1 MENYFRKCR
10 LLPAMTLL
18 GGLALASCVNSDYDF
33 NEVDATM
40 GFGGEGLE
48 LPGSSTDT
56 IKLADVLDLGDD
68 DCVKVRP
75 NGDYVFEQVGDN
87 VEPAQPE
94 IAPISVTQRQSVS
107 YDIDINVEPATR
119 SAGDARAVTVVLSAD
134 GDMQSFEYDGDKP
147 AEVVDLDYA
156 ETDANL
162 SFSLHFPAGLSSV
175 VASLDEIS
183 IQMPSFMELSDV
195 SANIGADGSWS
206 IDGSRIVFSNIT
218 TSRDLTVSARVSRLR
233 FGVSDELG
241 SLGIDGDKIVLDG
254 RVHVS
259 MNSVATVSGGS
270 IEGLTASSDFAIDDM
285 QITSV
290 TGRFDPEID
299 LDNLGDVE
307 ITGVPDFLTDGNVRV
322 DLYNPQILL
331 TLNSDLNMG
340 GFVGGTLTSWKD
352 GQPIASVTVPD
363 MAVRAGG
370 MTEMCI
376 CRNGE
381 GIEGYDVVQV
391 VPELSTL
398 IETIPDRIT
407 FEGTARADRNQ
418 TCEFELGH
426 RYTVQPA
433 YRVEAPIAFAENAQI
448 VYKDTIDEWH
458 EDIEDFELSDNSYIT
473 FTANIENRVPAY
485 LTLSAYAIDVD
496 GQRMGD
502 DEIKVEVSNTVIASA
517 DGETSSETP
526 LTIRVSQ
533 NDGRAL
539 SRLDGLVFDVTASA
553 SDGGANPV
561 EGMTLNSEKHFLIA
575 RDIKIKLVGTLI
587 GDFN

>member
-94 IAPISVTQRQSVS
+94 IVPISVTQRQSVS

-147 AEVVDLDYA
+147 AEVVGLDYA

-241 SLGIDGDKIVLDG
+241 SLGIEGDKIVLDG

-352 GQPIASVTVPD
+352 GQPIASVTVPE

>member
-254 RVHVS
+254 RVHVL

-352 GQPIASVTVPD
+352 GQPIASVTVPE

-473 FTANIENRVPAY
+473 FTANMENRVPAY

>member
-147 AEVVDLDYA
+147 AEVVDLEYA

-352 GQPIASVTVPD
+352 GQPIASVTVPE

-473 FTANIENRVPAY
+473 FTANMENRVPAY

-517 DGETSSETP
+517 DGATSSETP

>member
-1 MENYFRKCR
+1 
-10 LLPAMTLL
+10 MTLL

-107 YDIDINVEPATR
+107 YDIDINVEPATW

-147 AEVVDLDYA
+147 AEVVGLDYA

-206 IDGSRIVFSNIT
+206 IDGSRIVFSDIT

-352 GQPIASVTVPD
+352 GQPIASVTVPE

>member
-56 IKLADVLDLGDD
+56 IKLADVLNLGDD

-75 NGDYVFEQVGDN
+75 NGDYVFEQMGDN

-107 YDIDINVEPATR
+107 YDIDINVEPTTR

-147 AEVVDLDYA
+147 AEVVGLDYA

-206 IDGSRIVFSNIT
+206 IDGSRIVFSDIT

-307 ITGVPDFLTDGNVRV
+307 ITGVPDFLTDGNVHV

-352 GQPIASVTVPD
+352 GQPIASVTVPE

-376 CRNGE
+376 CRNGD
-381 GIEGYDVVQV
+381 GIEGFDVVQV

>member
-134 GDMQSFEYDGDKP
+134 GDMQSFEYDGDKS
-147 AEVVDLDYA
+147 AEVVGLDYA

-340 GFVGGTLTSWKD
+340 EFVGGTLTSWKD
-352 GQPIASVTVPD
+352 GQPIASVTVPE

-418 TCEFELGH
+418 MCEFELGH

-575 RDIKIKLVGTLI
+575 RDIKIKLVGTLV

>member
-1 MENYFRKCR
+1 MENYFHKCR

-147 AEVVDLDYA
+147 AEVVGLDYA

-218 TSRDLTVSARVSRLR
+218 TSRDLTVSARVGRLR

-270 IEGLTASSDFAIDDM
+270 MEGLTASSDFAIDDM

-352 GQPIASVTVPD
+352 GQPIASVTVPE

-418 TCEFELGH
+418 TCEFELEH

-517 DGETSSETP
+517 DGATSSETP

>member
-1 MENYFRKCR
+1 
-10 LLPAMTLL
+10 MTLL

-147 AEVVDLDYA
+147 AEVVGLDYA

-241 SLGIDGDKIVLDG
+241 SLGIEGDNIVLDG

-290 TGRFDPEID
+290 IGRFDPEID

-352 GQPIASVTVPD
+352 GQPIASVTVPE

>member
-68 DCVKVRP
+68 DCVQVRP

-147 AEVVDLDYA
+147 AEVVGLDYA

-241 SLGIDGDKIVLDG
+241 SLGIEGDKIVLDG

-352 GQPIASVTVPD
+352 GQPIASVTVPE

>member
-147 AEVVDLDYA
+147 AEVVGLDYA

-162 SFSLHFPAGLSSV
+162 SFSLHFPAGLSSI

-352 GQPIASVTVPD
+352 GQPIASVTVPE

>member
-147 AEVVDLDYA
+147 AEVVGLDYA

-241 SLGIDGDKIVLDG
+241 SLGIEGDKIVLDG

-352 GQPIASVTVPD
+352 GQPIASVTVPE

-376 CRNGE
+376 CRNSE

>member
-147 AEVVDLDYA
+147 AEVVGLDYA

-352 GQPIASVTVPD
+352 GQPIASVTVPE

>member
-147 AEVVDLDYA
+147 AEVVGLDYA

-352 GQPIASVTVPD
+352 GQPIASVTVPE

-381 GIEGYDVVQV
+381 GIEGFDVVQV

-418 TCEFELGH
+418 FELGH

-517 DGETSSETP
+517 DGATSSETP

>member
-107 YDIDINVEPATR
+107 YDIDINVEPATW

-147 AEVVDLDYA
+147 AEVVGLDYA

-206 IDGSRIVFSNIT
+206 IDGSRIVFSDIT

-352 GQPIASVTVPD
+352 GQPIASVTVPE

>member
-68 DCVKVRP
+68 DCVKVMP

-147 AEVVDLDYA
+147 AEVVGLDYA

-241 SLGIDGDKIVLDG
+241 SLGIEGDKIVLDG

-352 GQPIASVTVPD
+352 GQPIASVTVPE

-575 RDIKIKLVGTLI
+575 RGIKIKLVGTLI

>member
-1 MENYFRKCR
+1 M
-10 LLPAMTLL
+10 
-18 GGLALASCVNSDYDF
+18 ASCVNSDYDF

-147 AEVVDLDYA
+147 AEVVGLDYA

-241 SLGIDGDKIVLDG
+241 SLGIEGDKIVLDG

-352 GQPIASVTVPD
+352 GQPIASVTVPE

-376 CRNGE
+376 CRNSE

>member
-94 IAPISVTQRQSVS
+94 IAPISVTQRRSVS

-147 AEVVDLDYA
+147 AEVVGLDYA

-241 SLGIDGDKIVLDG
+241 SLGIEGDKIVLDG

-352 GQPIASVTVPD
+352 GQPIASVTVPE

-539 SRLDGLVFDVTASA
+539 SRLDGLVFDVSASA

>member
-1 MENYFRKCR
+1 
-10 LLPAMTLL
+10 MTLL

-147 AEVVDLDYA
+147 AEVVGLDYA

-241 SLGIDGDKIVLDG
+241 SLGIEGDKIVLDG

-352 GQPIASVTVPD
+352 GQPIASVTVPE

-398 IETIPDRIT
+398 IETIPDKIT

-553 SDGGANPV
+553 SDGGANPM

>member
-218 TSRDLTVSARVSRLR
+218 TSRDLTVSARVGRLR

-352 GQPIASVTVPD
+352 GQPIASVTVPE

-398 IETIPDRIT
+398 IDTIPDRIT

>member
-48 LPGSSTDT
+48 LPCSSTDT

-147 AEVVDLDYA
+147 AEVVGLDYA

-241 SLGIDGDKIVLDG
+241 SLGIEGDKIVLDG

-352 GQPIASVTVPD
+352 GQPIASVTVPE

>member
-1 MENYFRKCR
+1 M
-10 LLPAMTLL
+10 
-18 GGLALASCVNSDYDF
+18 ASCVNSDYDF

-147 AEVVDLDYA
+147 AEVVGLDYA

-241 SLGIDGDKIVLDG
+241 SLGIEGDKIVLDG

-285 QITSV
+285 QITSA

-352 GQPIASVTVPD
+352 GQPIASVTVPE

-376 CRNGE
+376 CRNSE

>member
-107 YDIDINVEPATR
+107 YDIDINVEPATW

-147 AEVVDLDYA
+147 AEVVGLDYA

-206 IDGSRIVFSNIT
+206 IDGSRIVFSDIT
-218 TSRDLTVSARVSRLR
+218 TSRDLTVSAKVSRLR

-352 GQPIASVTVPD
+352 GQPIASVTVPE

-381 GIEGYDVVQV
+381 GIEGFDVVQV

-398 IETIPDRIT
+398 IDTIPDRIT

-517 DGETSSETP
+517 DGATSSETP

-553 SDGGANPV
+553 SDGGANSV

>member
-1 MENYFRKCR
+1 MENYFHKCR

-352 GQPIASVTVPD
+352 GQPIASVTVPE

-381 GIEGYDVVQV
+381 GIEGFDVVQV

-517 DGETSSETP
+517 DGATSSETP

>member
-107 YDIDINVEPATR
+107 YDIDINVEPATW

-147 AEVVDLDYA
+147 AEVVGLDYA

-206 IDGSRIVFSNIT
+206 IYGSRIVFSNIT

-241 SLGIDGDKIVLDG
+241 SLGIEGDKIVLDG

-285 QITSV
+285 LITSV

-352 GQPIASVTVPD
+352 GQPIASVTVPE

-517 DGETSSETP
+517 DGEISSETP

>member
-75 NGDYVFEQVGDN
+75 NGDYFFEQVGDN

-147 AEVVDLDYA
+147 AEVVGLDYA

-241 SLGIDGDKIVLDG
+241 SLGIEGDKIVLDG

-299 LDNLGDVE
+299 LDNLGDVK

-352 GQPIASVTVPD
+352 GQPIASVTVPE

>member
-1 MENYFRKCR
+1 
-10 LLPAMTLL
+10 MTLL

-352 GQPIASVTVPD
+352 SQPIASVTVPE

-381 GIEGYDVVQV
+381 VIEGYDVVQV

-433 YRVEAPIAFAENAQI
+433 YRVEAPIAFAENSQI

>member
-147 AEVVDLDYA
+147 AEVVGLDHA

-352 GQPIASVTVPD
+352 GQPIASVTVPE

-407 FEGTARADRNQ
+407 FEGTARADHNQ

>member
-352 GQPIASVTVPD
+352 GQPIASVTVPE

-473 FTANIENRVPAY
+473 FTANMENRVPAY

-517 DGETSSETP
+517 DGATSSETP

>member
-1 MENYFRKCR
+1 
-10 LLPAMTLL
+10 MTLL

-147 AEVVDLDYA
+147 AEVVGLDYA

-352 GQPIASVTVPD
+352 GQPIASVTVPE

-381 GIEGYDVVQV
+381 GIEGFDVVQV

>member
-147 AEVVDLDYA
+147 AEVVDLAYA

-352 GQPIASVTVPD
+352 GQPIASVTVPE

-398 IETIPDRIT
+398 IDTIPDRIT

>member
-1 MENYFRKCR
+1 
-10 LLPAMTLL
+10 MTLL

-147 AEVVDLDYA
+147 AEVVGLDYA

-241 SLGIDGDKIVLDG
+241 SLGIEGDKIVLDG

-307 ITGVPDFLTDGNVRV
+307 ITEVPDFLTDGNVRV

-352 GQPIASVTVPD
+352 GQPIASVTVPE

-407 FEGTARADRNQ
+407 FEGTARADRNH

>member
-352 GQPIASVTVPD
+352 GQPIASVTVPE

-473 FTANIENRVPAY
+473 FTANMENRVPAY

>member
-147 AEVVDLDYA
+147 AEVVGLDYA

-259 MNSVATVSGGS
+259 MNSVATVSGGL

-352 GQPIASVTVPD
+352 GQPIASVTVPE

-381 GIEGYDVVQV
+381 GIEGFDVVQV

-517 DGETSSETP
+517 DGATSSETP

>member
-1 MENYFRKCR
+1 
-10 LLPAMTLL
+10 MTLL

-147 AEVVDLDYA
+147 AEVVGLDYA

-241 SLGIDGDKIVLDG
+241 SLGIEGDKIVLDG

-352 GQPIASVTVPD
+352 GQPIASVTVPE

-575 RDIKIKLVGTLI
+575 RDIKIKLVGTLV

>member
-352 GQPIASVTVPD
+352 SQPIASVTVPE

-433 YRVEAPIAFAENAQI
+433 YRVEAPIAFAENSQI

>member
-1 MENYFRKCR
+1 
-10 LLPAMTLL
+10 MTLL

-75 NGDYVFEQVGDN
+75 NGDYVFEQMGDN

-107 YDIDINVEPATR
+107 YDIDINVEPTTR

-147 AEVVDLDYA
+147 AEVVGLDYA

-352 GQPIASVTVPD
+352 GQPIASVTVPE

-376 CRNGE
+376 CRNGD
-381 GIEGYDVVQV
+381 GIEGFDVVQV

>member
-162 SFSLHFPAGLSSV
+162 SFSLHFPVGLSSV

-352 GQPIASVTVPD
+352 GQPIASVTVPE

-381 GIEGYDVVQV
+381 GIEGFDVVQV

>member
-1 MENYFRKCR
+1 
-10 LLPAMTLL
+10 MTLL

-147 AEVVDLDYA
+147 AEVVGLDYA

-241 SLGIDGDKIVLDG
+241 SLGIEGDKIVLDG

-307 ITGVPDFLTDGNVRV
+307 ITEVPDFLTDGNVRV

-352 GQPIASVTVPD
+352 GQPIASVTVPE

-407 FEGTARADRNQ
+407 FEGTARADRNP

>member
-1 MENYFRKCR
+1 
-10 LLPAMTLL
+10 MTLL

-75 NGDYVFEQVGDN
+75 NGDYVFEQVGGN

-94 IAPISVTQRQSVS
+94 IAPISVTQRLSVS

-147 AEVVDLDYA
+147 AEVVGLDYA

-241 SLGIDGDKIVLDG
+241 SLGIEGDKIVLDG

-352 GQPIASVTVPD
+352 GQPIASVTVPE

-496 GQRMGD
+496 GQCMGD

>member
-147 AEVVDLDYA
+147 AEVVGLDYA

-162 SFSLHFPAGLSSV
+162 SFSLHFPAGLSSI

-218 TSRDLTVSARVSRLR
+218 TSRDLTVSARVGRLR

-352 GQPIASVTVPD
+352 GQPIASVTVPE

-517 DGETSSETP
+517 DGATSSETP